1 MFKPPNEDGNI
12 SFSLDGKMDIE
23 NSFELPLIT
32 PDKVLKILQ
41 EIPANKAT
49 GADKLGPTVLK
60 IAAPGIASVLAR
72 LINHCIQKSNF
83 PISWKT
89 AKVTPVYKRQG
100 EKSDKHNYRPISVL
114 SILSKIYER
123 HIYDSLYTYLSVNNL
138 LYGLQSGF
146 RRSHSIES
154 ALIRLVDQLL
164 FELDQDKVSG
174 LLCVDYSK
182 AFDLINHDILIAK
195 LKIFG
200 IDGKDLQLFKS
211 YLADRRQYVSVKGTE
226 SSMREIKYG
235 VPQGRILGPLLF
247 LVFISD
253 LPSAIPNSTVDIY
266 ADDTTCSSSSH
277 YLLGVTELQSNLQ
290 LDVDCLYEWSLQNH
304 MVLNTD
310 KTKSILVSG
319 KRLRS
324 RLDNSTLDLQLNGT
338 TIGQVTSKKLL
349 GVRPT
354 LDEELSFREHVEKLC
369 KKLSKKIGLLKKIRS
384 YLATITG
391 KKALL

>member
-1 MFKPPNEDGNI
+1 M
-12 SFSLDGKMDIE
+12 
-23 NSFELPLIT
+23 
-32 PDKVLKILQ
+32 
-41 EIPANKAT
+41 
-49 GADKLGPTVLK
+49 
-60 IAAPGIASVLAR
+60 
-72 LINHCIQKSNF
+72 
-83 PISWKT
+83 
-89 AKVTPVYKRQG
+89 
-100 EKSDKHNYRPISVL
+100 
-114 SILSKIYER
+114 
-123 HIYDSLYTYLSVNNL
+123 
-138 LYGLQSGF
+138 
-146 RRSHSIES
+146 
-154 ALIRLVDQLL
+154 
-164 FELDQDKVSG
+164 SG

-235 VPQGRILGPLLF
+235 VPQGSILGPLLF

-338 TIGQVTSKKLL
+338 TIGQVTSQKLL
-349 GVRPT
+349 GVT
-354 LDEELSFREHVEKLC
+354 LDEKLSFREHVEKLC
-369 KKLSKKIGLLKKIRS
+369 KKLSFSLVHLKELLKLYIKLYYRLFISCLVFKIFG
-384 YLATITG
+384 L
-391 KKALL
+391 KKVSCSPSWFIEDMHVTSREGSR